1 MDQRVDARAL
11 FAEQVLGQLDG
22 LYGLAL
28 RLTKNCDDA
37 EDLVAEA
44 VAKGWENLDSLHDPR
59 CLRSWLFRIL
69 ANTFVS
75 DYRRRAARPRYELLP
90 DEEDDEA
97 GFSLFEQIH
106 QPFLLWW
113 SNPEQELLNKLLRED
128 IERALDGLGDSQ
140 REVVV
145 LVDVEGFSYAEVGD
159 LLHVPV
165 GTVRSR
171 LSRGRAS
178 LQKALWRTARDSGL
192 VPASADAAG
201 KTHVSRHRENQR

>member
-1 MDQRVDARAL
+1 MDQRVDVRAL
-11 FAEQVLGQLDG
+11 FAQQVLGQLDG

-28 RLTKNCDDA
+28 RLTRNPDDA
-37 EDLVAEA
+37 EDLVADT
-44 VAKGWENLDSLHDPR
+44 VAKGWEKLDSLHEAH

-75 DYRRRAARPRYELLP
+75 DYRRRACRPQCEHLG
-90 DEEDDEA
+90 DEEEDEE
-97 GFSLFEQIH
+97 GFSLFEQVH

-113 SNPEQELLNKLLRED
+113 SSPEQELLNKLLRED
-128 IERALDGLGDSQ
+128 IERALDALSDPL

-145 LVDVEGFSYAEVGD
+145 LVDVEGFSYAEVSE
-159 LLHVPV
+159 LLHIPV

-178 LQKALWRTARDSGL
+178 LQRSLWRTARENGL
-192 VPASADAAG
+192 VRAPAGETGTRPHTWGS
-201 KTHVSRHRENQR
+201 KT